1 MTKEN
6 RIQSESPNS
15 SKSPRIVLVT
25 GGSRSGKSAYAE
37 KLGESISDDRVYIAT
52 CPPIDEE
59 IQKRIARHKRER
71 AGKGWKTIEEERDV
85 SGVIH
90 SLKNA
95 KVVVVDCLTL
105 WINNIL
111 FGLDDGQLPS
121 EDDIV
126 RDCETLISACDA
138 FAGSVIFVTNE
149 VGMGLVPADPVSRR
163 YRDLVGRCNQTIARG
178 ADQVVFM
185 VSGIPFHLKTAGVAP

>member
-6 RIQSESPNS
+6 RIQSKSPKS
-15 SKSPRIVLVT
+15 SKRPRIVLVT
-25 GGSRSGKSAYAE
+25 GGSRSGKSAYAA

-59 IQKRIARHKRER
+59 IQQRIARHKRER
-71 AGKGWKTIEEERDV
+71 VGKGWKTIEEERDV
-85 SGVIH
+85 AGAIR

-111 FGLDDGQLPS
+111 FGLDAGLLPS
-121 EDDIV
+121 EDDIE
-126 RDCETLISACDA
+126 RDCETLISACDG
-138 FAGSVIFVTNE
+138 FAGCVVFVTNE
-149 VGMGLVPADPVSRR
+149 VGMGLVPADPASRR
-163 YRDLVGRCNQTIARG
+163 YRDLVGRCNQTIARS
-178 ADQVVFM
+178 ADQVIFM
-185 VSGIPFHLKTAGVAP
+185 VSGIPFPLKTVGVAP